1 MRKKQYLTLM
11 IILIIIVAALIAVIL
26 GKRVQTKKA
35 EAEEEA
41 SIVYV
46 NAFEISD
53 VTAFSYQL
61 DGETVSFE
69 LQDEQWVYTGNT
81 TMEIDTEEVESFLT
95 TMSEMEAD
103 SVIEDAEDT
112 EQYGLDDPSQTF
124 TVEFSDG
131 SAQTYEFGIENDM
144 IGGYYL
150 QTTDSAGDGTVY
162 LISSSIVTSTLS
174 TEPESFQVEEE
185 DEGSVSE

>member
-1 MRKKQYLTLM
+1 MRKKQYLTM
-11 IILIIIVAALIAVIL
+11 VIILIIIVAALIAVIL
-26 GKRVQTKKA
+26 GKKAQTKKA

-46 NAFEISD
+46 NAFETGD

-69 LQDEQWVYTGNT
+69 LQDEQWVYTGDT
-81 TMEIDTEEVESFLT
+81 TMEIDAEEVESFLT
-95 TMSEMEAD
+95 TMSEMDAD

-112 EQYGLDDPSQTF
+112 EQYGLDEPSQIF

-131 SAQTYEFGIENDM
+131 SAQTYEFGIENEM
-144 IGGYYL
+144 VGGYYL
-150 QTTDSAGDGTVY
+150 QTTDSAEDGTVY

>member
-1 MRKKQYLTLM
+1 MRKKQYLTLV

-26 GKRVQTKKA
+26 GKKAQTKKA

-46 NAFEISD
+46 NAFETGD
-53 VTAFSYQL
+53 VTTFSYQL

-69 LQDEQWVYTGNT
+69 LQDEQWVYTGDT
-81 TMEIDTEEVESFLT
+81 TMEIDAEEVESFLT
-95 TMSEMEAD
+95 TMSEMDAD

-112 EQYGLDDPSQTF
+112 DQYGLDEPSQIF

-131 SAQTYEFGIENDM
+131 SAQTYEFGIENEM
-144 IGGYYL
+144 VGGYYL
-150 QTTDSAGDGTVY
+150 QTTDSAEDGTVY

>member
-69 LQDEQWVYTGNT
+69 LQDEQWVYTGDT

-103 SVIEDAEDT
+103 SVIEDAENT

>member
-53 VTAFSYQL
+53 VTAFFYQL

-69 LQDEQWVYTGNT
+69 LQDEQWVYTGDT

-103 SVIEDAEDT
+103 SVIEDAENT

>member
-69 LQDEQWVYTGNT
+69 LQDEQWVYTGDT

-103 SVIEDAEDT
+103 SVIEDAENT
-112 EQYGLDDPSQTF
+112 EQYGLDEPSQTF

-174 TEPESFQVEEE
+174 TEPESFQMEEE

>member
-69 LQDEQWVYTGNT
+69 LQEEQWVYTGDT

-103 SVIEDAEDT
+103 SVIEDAENT
-112 EQYGLDDPSQTF
+112 EQYGLDEPSQTF
-124 TVEFSDG
+124 TVEFFDG

-174 TEPESFQVEEE
+174 TEPESFQMEEE

>member
-1 MRKKQYLTLM
+1 MRKKQYLTLI
-11 IILIIIVAALIAVIL
+11 IILIIIVAALIAVIF
-26 GKRVQTKKA
+26 GKKAQTKKA

-46 NAFEISD
+46 NAFEVSD
-53 VTAFSYQL
+53 VAAFSYQL

-69 LQDEQWVYTGNT
+69 LQDEQWIYTGDT

-95 TMSEMEAD
+95 TMSEMDAD

-112 EQYGLDDPSQTF
+112 QQYGLDDPSQIF

-131 SAQTYEFGIENDM
+131 STQTYEFGTENDM
-144 IGGYYL
+144 VGGYYL
-150 QTTDSAGDGTVY
+150 RTTDSAQDGTVY

-174 TEPESFQVEEE
+174 TEPESFQAEEE

>member
-1 MRKKQYLTLM
+1 MRKKQYLTLI

-26 GKRVQTKKA
+26 GKKAQTKKA

-41 SIVYV
+41 SVVYV
-46 NAFEISD
+46 NAFEVGD
-53 VTAFSYQL
+53 VAAFSYQL

-69 LQDEQWVYTGNT
+69 LQDEQWIYTGDT

-95 TMSEMEAD
+95 TMSEMDAD

-112 EQYGLDDPSQTF
+112 QQYGLDDPSQIF

-131 SAQTYEFGIENDM
+131 STQTYEFGTENDM
-144 IGGYYL
+144 VGGYYL
-150 QTTDSAGDGTVY
+150 QTTDSAQDGTVY

-174 TEPESFQVEEE
+174 TEPESFQAEEE